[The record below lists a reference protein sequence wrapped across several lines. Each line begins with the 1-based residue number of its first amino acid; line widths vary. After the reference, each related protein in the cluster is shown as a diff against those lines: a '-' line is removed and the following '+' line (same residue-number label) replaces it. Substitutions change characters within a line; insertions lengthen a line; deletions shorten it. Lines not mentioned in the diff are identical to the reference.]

1 MSLAVVVIASEKRM
15 NSTFPLVMQSV
26 VDERPDEI
34 VCVADFHCAGPWRHI
49 MIPAFT
55 KTTIDALIKRDVG
68 FVATQSD
75 TVMFLSDDHILWDG
89 FVEDFRNHD
98 QEWDVLVPR
107 RVVKHP
113 TEKNAYTPLN
123 MGQATNYCAGHAG
136 LYKRRCGH
144 ILPWTATIPHPNWD
158 VIYHHHLIAQGLT
171 MKYAGRHGDELTG
184 LIIEDIEGG
193 TPWL

>member
-26 VDERPDEI
+26 VDEQPDEI

-49 MIPAFT
+49 MVPAFT

-75 TVMFLSDDHILWDG
+75 TVMFLSDDHRLCSG
-89 FVEDFRNHD
+89 FVQAFRDREDHN
-98 QEWDVLVPR
+98 WDVLVPA
-107 RVVKHP
+107 RVAKKD
-113 TEKNAYTPLN
+113 EKWIELN
-123 MGQATNYCAGHAG
+123 MGQATNYCAGHGG

-144 ILPWTATIPHPNWD
+144 ILPWTAAIPHRNWD
-158 VIYHHHLIAQGLT
+158 VIHTHHLIANGAH
-171 MKYAGRHGDELTG
+171 MEYADDLF
-184 LIIEDIEGG
+184 IEDIEGG